1 MIKNEALATIKQGLF
16 CADCKN
22 CKVQMWATATK
33 LDKITM
39 RGYLVEREDLQKFYL
54 VRCMWLKDNVIAP
67 EKMEVC
73 EGKVTLAEAKQAEKN
88 KNTGVDDDDFSD
100 FEPDFGDLE

>member
-1 MIKNEALATIKQGLF
+1 
-16 CADCKN
+16 
-22 CKVQMWATATK
+22 MWATATK

-73 EGKVTLAEAKQAEKN
+73 EGKVTLTEAKQAEKN
-88 KNTGVDDDDFSD
+88 KNNAVDDDDFSD
-100 FEPDFGDLE
+100 FGDLE